1 MFIQG
6 LFLAFAPSQEPVNV
20 MLNYI
25 NSGGV
30 VALLVLLL
38 WLGYSG
44 RVISHK
50 HLETIIATVVKEVLK
65 ELRELESD

>member
-1 MFIQG
+1 MDQ
-6 LFLAFAPSQEPVNV
+6 APNLLV
-20 MLNYI
+20 NYI

-44 RVISHK
+44 RVVSTS
-50 HLETIIATVVKEVLK
+50 HLEKMIAVIVKEVLTQLK
-65 ELRELESD
+65 ELESDQETP

>member
-6 LFLAFAPSQEPVNV
+6 LFLSFGVMQEPVNV
-20 MLNYI
+20 ILNYI

-30 VALLVLLL
+30 VALLVVLL

-44 RVISHK
+44 RVISNQ
-50 HLETIIATVVKEVLK
+50 HLEKIIASVVKEVLK